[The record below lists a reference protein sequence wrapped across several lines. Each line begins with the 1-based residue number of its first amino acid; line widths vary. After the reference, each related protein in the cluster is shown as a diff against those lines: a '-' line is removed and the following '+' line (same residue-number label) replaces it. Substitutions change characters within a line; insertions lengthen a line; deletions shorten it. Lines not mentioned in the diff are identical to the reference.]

1 MPATV
6 PDLAEAAAYRHPSAA
21 WYGRALPR
29 LLHAPGW
36 TRLRRALTQRWPLP
50 ALASDVRE
58 VVYLNWWVDVRRAPP
73 PPPGYAHVV
82 HQGRTPYTILSY
94 RHGHFGPALA
104 GPLRK
109 LLPSP
114 LQSNWRW
121 YLRRVDDV
129 NAGPVVLFD
138 RNVMDGLAYVAG
150 ARAASDAM
158 QPHLAARFVHA
169 LQSDGSGHTQIEP
182 GQGSAPALQL
192 HWQPAEVWHDADWTP
207 AFATREALLRF
218 LTCQDE
224 AIARTCDGR
233 WASTRIALP
242 VDPATLQPLRLT
254 GALTCPRLQ
263 ALGVALEEG
272 LAFRLPR
279 VAFRVVSERLL

>member
-1 MPATV
+1 MSAAV
-6 PDLAEAAAYRHPSAA
+6 PDLAQAAAYRHPSAA

-36 TRLRRALTQRWPLP
+36 TRWRRALTRRWPLP
-50 ALASDVRE
+50 ALVSDVRE
-58 VVYLNWWVDVRRAPP
+58 VIYLSWWVDVRAAPP
-73 PPPGYAHVV
+73 APPGHAYVV

-104 GPLRK
+104 GPLRT

-121 YLRRVDDV
+121 YLRREGDP
-129 NAGPVVLFD
+129 AATPVVLFD
-138 RNVMDGLAYVAG
+138 RNTMDQVAYVAG
-150 ARAASDAM
+150 ARAWSDAM

-169 LQSDGSGHTQIEP
+169 LQGDGGGSTQIDP
-182 GQGSAPALQL
+182 GQGSAPALRMQ
-192 HWQPAEVWHDADWTP
+192 WQPADHWDDAQWQP
-207 AFATREALLRF
+207 AFGTREALLRF

-242 VDPATLQPLRLT
+242 VDLATLQPLRLT
-254 GALTCPRLQ
+254 GTLACPRLQ
-263 ALGVALEEG
+263 DLGVRLEEG